1 MNDIL
6 LYVQFFPTDL
16 RGGSKRFL
24 RPDEEVFVDFF
35 NDFTFLLIR
44 NHKVTFLC
52 NVHIQYII
60 LT

>member
-35 NDFTFLLIR
+35 NDFTFFIDS
-44 NHKVTFLC
+44 K
-52 NVHIQYII
+52 
-60 LT
+60 